1 MKRNS
6 IYLDTSVLNF
16 FFEERD
22 IEKANSTKELF
33 REIRQDKFI
42 AFISELVLRE
52 IGDAP
57 LSKKKLLLSL
67 IKTYPIKILEVTP
80 ECLILMERYMER
92 KIFPL
97 KYRDDALHI
106 AIASIYDMDIVISW
120 NMEHMVKLRTRR
132 EVRAVNIL
140 EGYKE
145 IEICTPLE
153 VIEDD

>member
-1 MKRNS
+1 MKQTS
-6 IYLDTSVLNF
+6 LYLDTSILNF

-22 IEKANSTKELF
+22 LEKANSTKELF
-33 REIRQDKFI
+33 REVHLGRFI
-42 AFISELVLRE
+42 ASISELVLRE
-52 IGDAP
+52 IGDA
-57 LSKKKLLLSL
+57 SDVKKKLLLSL
-67 IKTYPIKILEVTP
+67 VSTYQPKILKVTS
-80 ECLILMERYMER
+80 ECLKLMEKYMEN
-92 KIFPL
+92 KIFPV

-106 AIASIYDMDIVISW
+106 AIASVYDMDVVISW

-153 VIEDD
+153 VIEND